1 MLCKGTNSS
10 SIASK
15 KPEKHNKMQV
25 KSIHRFAKISAFKAR
40 EVTRAIQGMPATD
53 ALDLLRFTPKK
64 AAALVSKTLRSAIAN
79 AENNNSL
86 NPSALVVKEAVVGE
100 GPTLKRFQPKARG
113 SAGPIRKRT
122 SHIFITVTDD
132 IEIVRRED
140 KPKTK
145 TKKTS
150 TKKGAS
156 AKATKPANAKPAP
169 DKEPS
174 ADTAETKE

>member
-1 MLCKGTNSS
+1 
-10 SIASK
+10 
-15 KPEKHNKMQV
+15 MQV

-64 AAALVSKTLRSAIAN
+64 AAALVLKTLRSALAN

-86 NPSALVVKEAVVGE
+86 NTSDLVVKEAVVGE

-122 SHIFITVTDD
+122 SHIRIIVTDE

-140 KPKTK
+140 TPKPKK
-145 TKKTS
+145 KKTS
-150 TKKGAS
+150 TKKAAT
-156 AKATKPANAKPAP
+156 AKAPKKAAPAP
-169 DKEPS
+169 ETEPS
-174 ADTAETKE
+174 AETSETKE

>member
-1 MLCKGTNSS
+1 
-10 SIASK
+10 
-15 KPEKHNKMQV
+15 MQV

-86 NPSALVVKEAVVGE
+86 NPSDLVVMEAVVGE

-122 SHIFITVTDD
+122 SHIRIVVTDEIA
-132 IEIVRRED
+132 IERRED

-145 TKKTS
+145 KSTS
-150 TKKGAS
+150 TKKSAP
-156 AKATKPANAKPAP
+156 AKAPTAEASPAP
-169 DKEPS
+169 ESEQS
-174 ADTAETKE
+174 APAAETKE